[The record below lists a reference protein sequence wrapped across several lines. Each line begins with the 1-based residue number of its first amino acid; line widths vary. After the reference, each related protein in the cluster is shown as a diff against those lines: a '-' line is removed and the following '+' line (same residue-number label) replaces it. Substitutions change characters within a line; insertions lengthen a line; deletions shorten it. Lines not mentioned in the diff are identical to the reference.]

1 MRIVIAEGSAVLRA
15 GLAHVLAERGHQVEA
30 VGDAGALGALA
41 GTHRPDVLI
50 ANAALPSARTDD
62 GIRAVL
68 AAGHRWP
75 RGGLLVYSESPEP
88 RYAARL
94 FAGSGT
100 RSGVGYLLQER
111 IHDARLLLEAVAGV
125 AAGGTVVD
133 PRIVGSLATGDTAG
147 GTGGEL
153 GVLSG
158 RELEV
163 LELMAQG
170 RTNSAIAQQLN
181 VSPGTVE
188 KRAAAVFGKLGIP
201 CTGHDNRR
209 VLAVLRYLGAQPG
222 AVSGHEP
229 RMTLA
234 RVA

>member
-15 GLAHVLAERGHQVEA
+15 GLAQVLADRGHQVEA
-30 VGDAGALGALA
+30 VGDAGGLSALA
-41 GTHRPDVLI
+41 GPYRPDVLV

-75 RGGLLVYSESPEP
+75 LGGLLVYSAAPEP
-88 RYAARL
+88 GCAARL
-94 FAGSGT
+94 FAGSGS
-100 RSGVGYLLQER
+100 RAGVGYLLLDR
-111 IHDARLLLEAVAGV
+111 VHDAGFLLETVARV
-125 AAGGTVVD
+125 AAGATVVD
-133 PRIVGSLATGDTAG
+133 PRIVGSLAAGDTAQD
-147 GTGGEL
+147 EL
-153 GVLSG
+153 GALSR

-170 RTNSAIAQQLN
+170 RTNSAIAQRLN

-209 VLAVLRYLGAQPG
+209 VLAVLRYLAARPG
-222 AVSGHEP
+222 AATAHEP

-234 RVA
+234 GAA